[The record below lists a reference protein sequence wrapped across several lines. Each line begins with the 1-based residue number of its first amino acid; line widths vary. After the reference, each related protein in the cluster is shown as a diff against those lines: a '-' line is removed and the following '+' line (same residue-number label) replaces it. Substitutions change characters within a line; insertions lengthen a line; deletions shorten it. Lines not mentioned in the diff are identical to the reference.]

1 MSRNKKLLREC
12 NRCTLKVLAAAAA
25 IRFAEPAHPWRAD
38 IAEALEHPGHGA
50 LNAERIRR
58 MPTWALAPLRD
69 AYARHGGGPDGIR
82 PQMVE
87 AELRRREAHA
97 QETAT

>member
-1 MSRNKKLLREC
+1 MSRNRKLLRGC
-12 NRCTLKVLAAAAA
+12 NLRLLKALSVAAAL
-25 IRFAEPAHPWRAD
+25 RFADPSHPWRAD
-38 IAEALEHPGHGA
+38 IATAMERPGHGG

-69 AYARHGGGPDGIR
+69 AYARHGGGPDGVR

-87 AELRRREAHA
+87 AELRRRESRAREA
-97 QETAT
+97 AT

>member
-1 MSRNKKLLREC
+1 MSRNRKLLREC
-12 NRCTLKVLAAAAA
+12 NCRLLKALAVAAAL
-25 IRFAEPAHPWRAD
+25 RFADPSHPWRAD
-38 IAEALEHPGHGA
+38 VAEAMERPGRGG
-50 LNAERIRR
+50 LNAARIRR

-82 PQMVE
+82 PQMVD

-97 QETAT
+97 QEAAT